1 MSEIDPRNDL
11 IPLCSVL
18 ESVGASIGALDLDNR
33 LEIDPGHSATL
44 LLIDGLGAELVTSHP
59 HDAPNLYAAMAHSVT
74 VAAGFP
80 ASTAVSLT
88 SLATGQ
94 ASGAHGIVGY
104 SFRTG
109 EASKPDAEVLKALL
123 WSAYDD
129 HKHDLRDTI
138 IPEQFQTIATVFE
151 KCRAQGFDIGQ
162 IVPQQHLGSGMSR
175 AILRGANSTTGADST
190 DALRDAILASM
201 RSANPTMAYA
211 YYGGLDMA
219 GHIEGPGS
227 AAWREQL
234 QKVDRLVGEL
244 TDALPAGRHVVVTGD
259 HGMVDTSTGRFDIDS
274 HRLMGA
280 GTTAI
285 AGEARVRHIY
295 TEPGAADDV
304 LSTWQT
310 VLGDRA
316 TVLRRDDAIDAG
328 WFGPTVHGDHRVRI
342 GDLVA
347 AARGTT
353 AMIRTVAEPLEATLI
368 GQHGAWDSAEQL
380 VPAIVIRGN
389 R

>member
-1 MSEIDPRNDL
+1 MGRYLELADEEQKDIRTALRDFTPRNDL

-59 HDAPNLYAAMAHSVT
+59 HDAPNLYAAMARSVT

-94 ASGAHGIVGY
+94 ASGAHAIVGY

-109 EASKPDAEVLKALL
+109 EASKPDAEVLRALL

-129 HKHDLRDTI
+129 RKHDLRDTI
-138 IPEQFQTIATVFE
+138 VPEQFQTIATVFE
-151 KCRAQGFDIGQ
+151 TPGTRLQHRANRAAATPRLKH
-162 IVPQQHLGSGMSR
+162 VPRDPARGEQYNRRRQHR
-175 AILRGANSTTGADST
+175 CATRH
-190 DALRDAILASM
+190 AILASM

-234 QKVDRLVGEL
+234 QNVDRLVGEL
-244 TDALPAGRHVVVTGD
+244 TEALPAGRHVIVTR
-259 HGMVDTSTGRFDIDS
+259 SRNGRHF
-274 HRLMGA
+274 HRPFRYRLK
-280 GTTAI
+280 
-285 AGEARVRHIY
+285 
-295 TEPGAADDV
+295 
-304 LSTWQT
+304 
-310 VLGDRA
+310 
-316 TVLRRDDAIDAG
+316 
-328 WFGPTVHGDHRVRI
+328 
-342 GDLVA
+342 
-347 AARGTT
+347 
-353 AMIRTVAEPLEATLI
+353 
-368 GQHGAWDSAEQL
+368 
-380 VPAIVIRGN
+380 
-389 R
+389 

>member
-1 MSEIDPRNDL
+1 MSELDPRNGL
-11 IPLCSVL
+11 LPLCAVL

-33 LEIDPGHSATL
+33 LEIDPGRSATL
-44 LLIDGLGAELVTSHP
+44 LLVDGLGAELVASYP
-59 HDAPNLYAAMAHSVT
+59 DDAPNLNAAMAHSVT
-74 VAAGFP
+74 VASGFP

-88 SLATGQ
+88 GLATGQ
-94 ASGAHGIVGY
+94 ASGGHGIVGY

-109 EASKPDAEVLKALL
+109 EALSDAGIIKALL

-129 HKHDLRDTI
+129 HTHDLRDI
-138 IPEQFQTIATVFE
+138 IVPEEFQNIATVFE
-151 KCRAQGFDIGQ
+151 KCRDQGFHIRQ
-162 IVPQQHLGSGMSR
+162 IVPPQHVDSGMSR
-175 AILRGANSTTGADST
+175 AILRGANSVNTADST
-190 DALRDAILASM
+190 DALRHTILAAMQSPE
-201 RSANPTMAYA
+201 PTMAYA
-211 YYGGLDMA
+211 YYAGLDMV

-227 AAWREQL
+227 TAWREQL
-234 QKVDRLVGEL
+234 QKVDRLIGEL
-244 TDALPAGRHVVVTGD
+244 ADALPAGTHVVVTGD

-310 VLGDRA
+310 ILGDRA
-316 TVLRRDDAIDAG
+316 TVLHRDDAVDAG
-328 WFGPTVHGDHRVRI
+328 WFGPTVHGDYRVRI
-342 GDLVA
+342 GDIVA

-353 AMIRTVAEPLEATLI
+353 AMIRTVAEPLEASLI
-368 GQHGAWDSAEQL
+368 GQHGSWDSAEQL
-380 VPAIVIRGN
+380 VPAIVIRGI